1 MYIYI
6 YTLSLYLYI
15 YYVILYYIPYIP
27 SIHVCFAWKL
37 WRQWKYHN
45 SQYSFSNRIDRMEA
59 TWCVPFFT
67 GFALPPARPLSACS
81 CFLISVFLNTSYPV
95 RLSTY
100 SKSERIFVGTP
111 LGLWSQSLTK
121 DGKYHMKN
129 TTLWCFGETIVSQIA
144 SSSRVSPSRMG
155 KVITSTKLLK
165 LTPSKPQLW
174 LVITDTTSWHRR
186 HRLQPQATAI
196 GCWDIHF
203 WFPSIRLG
211 LVARIQ
217 WLISRINPRLIT
229 GITSITNFITWNSH
243 FRMDLPAGKHTK
255 NELENHHADY

>member
-100 SKSERIFVGTP
+100 SKSERILSALPWV
-111 LGLWSQSLTK
+111 LWSQSLTK

-129 TTLWCFGETIVSQIA
+129 TTLWCFVRPLCLRSRPHHESLHLGWGK
-144 SSSRVSPSRMG
+144 SS
-155 KVITSTKLLK
+155 
-165 LTPSKPQLW
+165 
-174 LVITDTTSWHRR
+174 HRR
-186 HRLQPQATAI
+186 NCWNSPPQSHSFGWSSQTPLPDTGAIGYSHRLQP
-196 GCWDIHF
+196 
-203 WFPSIRLG
+203 
-211 LVARIQ
+211 
-217 WLISRINPRLIT
+217 
-229 GITSITNFITWNSH
+229 
-243 FRMDLPAGKHTK
+243 
-255 NELENHHADY
+255 